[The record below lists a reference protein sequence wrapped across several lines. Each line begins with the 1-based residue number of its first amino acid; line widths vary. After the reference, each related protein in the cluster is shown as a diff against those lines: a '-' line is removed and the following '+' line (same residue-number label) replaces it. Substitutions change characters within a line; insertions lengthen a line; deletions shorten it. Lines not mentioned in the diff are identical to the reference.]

1 MSPPR
6 TSISSRELATIYN
19 ISENHVRLFA
29 RNHGVPR
36 TVFLDPDAVFDLT
49 LKGSKSPLR
58 ARLLDPARRQR
69 TKELLAI
76 AAEARATAA
85 EALAQAKL

>member
-1 MSPPR
+1 
-6 TSISSRELATIYN
+6 LATVYS

-36 TVFLDPDAVFDLT
+36 SAFLDPDMVFNLT

-76 AAEARATAA
+76 AAEARATAV